1 MRFGENLKEIRKIK
15 KISQEKLAQMLGVSR
30 QSVSKW
36 ECGDAY
42 PEMKHILALCE
53 LFNCNINDLVHNDM
67 SDLQL
72 MDEDVQQ
79 SVVKFKREKQASI
92 QFICKV
98 IQIVANIWKICSL
111 ISIPL
116 AILLMCGLPIW
127 MSSLDMNELM
137 AELKFNAFLNIRE
150 ELQVI
155 VLEGFILFGLIE
167 IVLGY
172 KISKIV
178 IKLCQNISQSST
190 PFTLKNVDSIKKLSQ
205 HLIIFILLDIVM
217 TVLLDSVEASKFV
230 PSISVLPILFI
241 LFLLL
246 ISHLFEYGYEIQ
258 LDSKNQMLGETSN
271 EEETTTT
278 KVFEYLN
285 KNLFPFI
292 NKTGWIAV
300 GVAVIYGVFLISSA
314 IYEGIMNYEPENL
327 IQQPIILQLEELG
340 YDETV
345 VSQATLGE
353 DEDCRYYTLIM
364 DSSSQNYIPV
374 DSYLGLE
381 LVIYDYE
388 TPEKAKTMLLS
399 SMTSTTKWTMT
410 YISSNQLEFSDLD
423 HIRKEN
429 ITDYVIH
436 LDTEKWK
443 ADEAYALFDDET
455 YNHNQNPTQHIYLL
469 KGNRLLI
476 LQYDPYLSFS
486 DEQINVLN
494 QLIERSNEI
503 FK

>member
-1 MRFGENLKEIRKIK
+1 
-15 KISQEKLAQMLGVSR
+15 
-30 QSVSKW
+30 
-36 ECGDAY
+36 
-42 PEMKHILALCE
+42 
-53 LFNCNINDLVHNDM
+53 
-67 SDLQL
+67 
-72 MDEDVQQ
+72 
-79 SVVKFKREKQASI
+79 
-92 QFICKV
+92 
-98 IQIVANIWKICSL
+98 
-111 ISIPL
+111 
-116 AILLMCGLPIW
+116 
-127 MSSLDMNELM
+127 MNSTYVE
-137 AELKFNAFLNIRE
+137 
-150 ELQVI
+150 
-155 VLEGFILFGLIE
+155 GLI
-167 IVLGY
+167 
-172 KISKIV
+172 
-178 IKLCQNISQSST
+178 
-190 PFTLKNVDSIKKLSQ
+190 
-205 HLIIFILLDIVM
+205 
-217 TVLLDSVEASKFV
+217 
-230 PSISVLPILFI
+230 
-241 LFLLL
+241 
-246 ISHLFEYGYEIQ
+246 
-258 LDSKNQMLGETSN
+258 
-271 EEETTTT
+271 
-278 KVFEYLN
+278 
-285 KNLFPFI
+285 PFI

-353 DEDCRYYTLIM
+353 DEDCRFYTLIM

-436 LDTEKWK
+436 LDNEKWK

-476 LQYDPYLSFS
+476 LQYAPYLSFS